1 MLRVPAQ
8 LKKSLCIAITLL
20 ATTGADAAEPAGGP
34 DGEPPASSWGI
45 GIAAL
50 TMQQAYTDIDR
61 NNFAIPLFFYDS
73 AWLSWFGLGGEL
85 KLPTLKVAE
94 DQEIAFG
101 LALQFDPSGYEE
113 GDSPFL
119 RGMNDR
125 KGGLWSGLSSTWSN
139 PLVNVTAQWMT
150 DASSYSKGQRMSL
163 GLERSFF
170 VGDKLMFT
178 PSVTAT
184 WMDDKYADYYY
195 GVRTSEARIGRPAY
209 TVDSTMNTQFSL
221 RTDYMMDEHQ
231 ALFLMLE
238 YTALGSEIK
247 DSPLTDSA
255 SETMV
260 LGGYL
265 YRF

>member
-1 MLRVPAQ
+1 MLFVPVP
-8 LKKSLCIAITLL
+8 LKKSLCVAITLL
-20 ATTGADAAEPAGGP
+20 ATTTAGAAEPADGP

-73 AWLSWFGLGGEL
+73 ARFSLFGLGGEFKLPAL
-85 KLPTLKVAE
+85 KLAD
-94 DQEIAFG
+94 DQELTFG
-101 LALQFDPSGYEE
+101 LGLQIDPGGYKAE
-113 GDSPFL
+113 DSPFL
-119 RGMNDR
+119 VGMDDR
-125 KGGLWSGLSSTWSN
+125 KGGLWTGLTSTWSN
-139 PLVNVTAQWMT
+139 PLVNVSAQWMT

-178 PSVTAT
+178 PSVTAM

-195 GVRTSEARIGRPAY
+195 GVRKSEARIGRPAY
-209 TVDSTMNTQFSL
+209 IAESSMNTQFSL

-231 ALFLMLE
+231 ALFLLLE